1 MYIMFRKIIY
11 LLSDFIKNN
20 LDDNLLNQLQ
30 EKLIQIDFYVKIED
44 LLSFLILLT
53 LSVFI
58 ISFLIT
64 KIFNLNVIIVMM
76 SFIPSILFVNYII
89 YKTEQR
95 KDKLE
100 EDLPD
105 YLRQISSLL
114 KVGLGIE
121 TAFNELSQTTEGV
134 LNNEI
139 KRVLIEIRL
148 GKPFNQALVDLT
160 KRNESENLRY
170 VVQIII
176 HSRESGGNLAEIL
189 ELISDDLNDMITL
202 KKNRKTNVMMSV
214 MFLLISSI
222 VATPFALSMIRLYSN
237 FIELMGRTNSLI
249 DVIPIS
255 SLGYII
261 IHSILVSILLGIVLY
276 SNYKKGIKYIFI
288 ITPTALF
295 VYYASQLVFKGILGV

>member
-1 MYIMFRKIIY
+1 MFRKIIY

-288 ITPTALF
+288 ITSTALF

>member
-1 MYIMFRKIIY
+1 MFRKIIY

-30 EKLIQIDFYVKIED
+30 EKLIQVDFYVKIED
-44 LLSFLILLT
+44 LISFLILVT
-53 LSVFI
+53 LFVFI
-58 ISFLIT
+58 ISFLIIQ
-64 KIFNLNVIIVMM
+64 IFNLNSIIVMI
-76 SFIPSILFVNYII
+76 SFIPSIFFVNYII
-89 YKTEQR
+89 YKTEQK

-121 TAFNELSQTTEGV
+121 TAFNELSRTTESV

-148 GKPFNQALVDLT
+148 GKSFNQALIDLT
-160 KRNESENLRY
+160 KRNDSENLRY
-170 VVQIII
+170 IVQIII
-176 HSRESGGNLAEIL
+176 QGRESGGNLAEIL
-189 ELISDDLNDMITL
+189 ELIADDLNDMITL

-249 DVIPIS
+249 DVIPLS

-288 ITPTALF
+288 ITPIALF
-295 VYYASQLVFKGILGV
+295 VYYGSQLVFKGILGV

>member
-1 MYIMFRKIIY
+1 MFRKIIY

-30 EKLIQIDFYVKIED
+30 EKLIQVDFYVKIED
-44 LLSFLILLT
+44 LISFLILVT
-53 LSVFI
+53 LFVFI
-58 ISFLIT
+58 ISFLIIQ
-64 KIFNLNVIIVMM
+64 IFNLNSIIVMI
-76 SFIPSILFVNYII
+76 SFIPSIFFVNYII
-89 YKTEQR
+89 YKTEQK

-121 TAFNELSQTTEGV
+121 TAFNELSRTTESV

-148 GKPFNQALVDLT
+148 GKSFNQALIDLT
-160 KRNESENLRY
+160 KRNDSENLRY
-170 VVQIII
+170 IVQIII
-176 HSRESGGNLAEIL
+176 QGRESGGNLAEIL
-189 ELISDDLNDMITL
+189 ELIADDLNDMITL

-249 DVIPIS
+249 DVIPLS

-288 ITPTALF
+288 ITPIALF
-295 VYYASQLVFKGILGV
+295 IYYGSQLVFKGILGV

>member
-1 MYIMFRKIIY
+1 MFRKIIY

-30 EKLIQIDFYVKIED
+30 EKLIQVDFYVKIED
-44 LLSFLILLT
+44 LISFLILVT
-53 LSVFI
+53 LFVFI
-58 ISFLIT
+58 ISFLIIQ
-64 KIFNLNVIIVMM
+64 IFNLNSIIVMI
-76 SFIPSILFVNYII
+76 SFIPSIFFVNYII
-89 YKTEQR
+89 YKTEQK

-105 YLRQISSLL
+105 YLRQIASLL

-121 TAFNELSQTTEGV
+121 TAFNELSRTTESV

-148 GKPFNQALVDLT
+148 GKSFNQALIDLT
-160 KRNESENLRY
+160 KRNDSENLRY
-170 VVQIII
+170 IVQIII
-176 HSRESGGNLAEIL
+176 QGRESGGNLAEIL
-189 ELISDDLNDMITL
+189 ELIADDLNDMITL

-249 DVIPIS
+249 DVIPLS

-288 ITPTALF
+288 ITPIALF
-295 VYYASQLVFKGILGV
+295 VYYGSQLVFKGILGV

>member
-1 MYIMFRKIIY
+1 MFRKIIY

-295 VYYASQLVFKGILGV
+295 VYYASQLVFIGILGV

>member
-1 MYIMFRKIIY
+1 MFRKIIY